1 MIGTKLSIRQISIV
15 TALDRDTVTRRL
27 QGLQSEPG
35 AKNARMYEAPAAL
48 RAVLAPALA
57 PEGTL
62 EQIKVRNE
70 TLNAQLKELELA
82 KKTQGLIPAQ
92 FSFSLIDTFIKFC
105 AGKFE
110 ELRRRG
116 VVDRSWISKCE
127 GHWNSLYREFIRNYD
142 LSFATCSNPSAIWKT
157 ASSVSEGFQTAK
169 FFSSRSLIASCIA
182 LRLTGSS
189 GIADDFF
196 FFGIGIKIPPKL
208 KW

>member
-1 MIGTKLSIRQISIV
+1 MTSKKLSIRQISIL

-57 PEGTL
+57 PEGML

-70 TLNAQLKELELA
+70 TLNARLKEMELA
-82 KKTQGLIPAQ
+82 KKMKGLIPAR
-92 FSFSLIDTFIKFC
+92 FSFGLIDTFIKFC

-110 ELRRRG
+110 ELRHRG

-127 GHWNSLYREFIRNYD
+127 GHWNWLYQEFVRNYE
-142 LSFATCSNPSAIWKT
+142 IT
-157 ASSVSEGFQTAK
+157 ALTSPEASQTQQD
-169 FFSSRSLIASCIA
+169 S
-182 LRLTGSS
+182 
-189 GIADDFF
+189 
-196 FFGIGIKIPPKL
+196 
-208 KW
+208 

>member
-1 MIGTKLSIRQISIV
+1 MKEAIFSCGFDSPCIANVTGTKLSIRQISIL

-35 AKNARMYEAPAAL
+35 AKNARMYKAPAAL
-48 RAVLAPALA
+48 RAVLAPVLA

-92 FSFSLIDTFIKFC
+92 FSFALIDTFIKFC

-116 VVDRSWISKCE
+116 AVNRSWISKCE
-127 GHWNSLYREFIRNYD
+127 GHWTSLCRETVRNYEIT
-142 LSFATCSNPSAIWKT
+142 SQE
-157 ASSVSEGFQTAK
+157 ASQTQQD
-169 FFSSRSLIASCIA
+169 S
-182 LRLTGSS
+182 
-189 GIADDFF
+189 
-196 FFGIGIKIPPKL
+196 
-208 KW
+208 